1 MDAKQPKTDDD
12 HYLSITLMV
21 SLALYSLFSI
31 GNMKGGKTRHDLIT
45 GGKTLLTL

>member
-1 MDAKQPKTDDD
+1 MGAKQPEITDD

-31 GNMKGGKTRHDLIT
+31 GNMKDENDTRESFSL
-45 GGKTLLTL
+45 